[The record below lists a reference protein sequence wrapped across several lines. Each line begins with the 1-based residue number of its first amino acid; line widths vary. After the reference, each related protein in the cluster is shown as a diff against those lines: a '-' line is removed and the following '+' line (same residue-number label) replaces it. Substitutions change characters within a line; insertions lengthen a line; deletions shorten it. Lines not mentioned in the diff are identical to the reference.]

1 MRKSIKI
8 PVLHTVGGSQAK
20 VQKTLVGVVDHEVEL
35 RVLSEH
41 DAPLALRAVFNGSPF
56 ERCDFRLHTGKLYR
70 RMVRTKTDNPLSA
83 ADRFRRVQNDLWE
96 SAIEIA
102 KTTPGQ
108 IIPPRPQLVAKPKEL
123 KGYDGI
129 PDFIAAAVR
138 NVPRPRDP
146 EAEIADW
153 RRRADDMAT
162 KHIVVGERAYELS
175 SEPLYKVSF
184 DAPPRIMFAYDAA
197 RAYSIVTRDFRQ
209 TELGGLDLFAFHF
222 NVDQEA
228 QALELFEA
236 RKKPEKNVVTHAVH
250 IERWLEDYQCMDTDA
265 FEMDKMAKMVLNDV
279 SWGITVRSRTRP
291 MILDVDSTGLIN
303 SVMQLKAMVDS
314 RDPAQG
320 VDDDLDVAMERVI
333 EAAVGGA
340 KSRPYLRP
348 KVREMALYS
357 IDRWRQRPI
366 VMPSQSLTLVR

>member
-8 PVLHTVGGSQAK
+8 PVLHTVGGQAK
-20 VQKTLVGVVDHEVEL
+20 TPRTLVSVVDHEIDL
-35 RVLSEH
+35 REVSER
-41 DAPLALRAVFNGSPF
+41 DAPLALRAVLNGSPF
-56 ERCDFRLHTGKLYR
+56 ERADFRLYDGKLHR
-70 RMVRTKTDNPLSA
+70 RMFRRKTDNPGSI
-83 ADRFRRVQNDLWE
+83 ADRFQRVQNDLWE
-96 SAIEIA
+96 SAIEMA

-108 IIPPRPQLVAKPKEL
+108 IIPPRPQLVAKPKEM
-123 KGYDGI
+123 KGYHGI

-138 NVPRPRDP
+138 NIPHPRDA
-146 EAEIADW
+146 ETEIANS
-153 RRRADDMAT
+153 RRRADEMAA
-162 KHIVVGERAYELS
+162 KHIIVGERPYEVS
-175 SEPLYKVSF
+175 SEPLYKVHF
-184 DAPPRIMFAYDAA
+184 DAPAHIYYEYDAN

-209 TELGGLDLFAFHF
+209 SELRGFDMFSFHF
-222 NVDQEA
+222 NVDQEE

-236 RKKPEKNVVTHAVH
+236 RKKPGAGDVTHRVH
-250 IERWLEDYQCMDTDA
+250 IERWLDDYQCMDTDA
-265 FEMDKMAKMVLNDV
+265 FEMDKMAKIILNDV

-291 MILDVDSTGLIN
+291 MILDVGSTELIN
-303 SVMQLKAMVDS
+303 SVMHLKSMVDN

-340 KSRPYLRP
+340 KTRPYLRP

-366 VMPSQSLTLVR
+366 VMPSQSVTLGR

>member
-1 MRKSIKI
+1 
-8 PVLHTVGGSQAK
+8 
-20 VQKTLVGVVDHEVEL
+20 
-35 RVLSEH
+35 
-41 DAPLALRAVFNGSPF
+41 
-56 ERCDFRLHTGKLYR
+56 
-70 RMVRTKTDNPLSA
+70 MVRTKTDNPLSVS
-83 ADRFRRVQNDLWE
+83 DRFRRVQNDLWE
-96 SAIEIA
+96 AAIELA

-129 PDFIAAAVR
+129 PEFVAAAVR

-146 EAEIADW
+146 ETEIADW
-153 RRRADDMAT
+153 RRRADDMAA

-175 SEPLYKVSF
+175 SEPMYKVIF
-184 DAPPRIMFAYDAA
+184 NAPDRILFAYDAA
-197 RAYSIVTRDFRQ
+197 RVYSVVTRDFRQ
-209 TELGGLDLFAFHF
+209 SELGGLDLFAFHF
-222 NVDQEA
+222 NVDQEE
-228 QALELFEA
+228 QALQLFEA
-236 RKKPEKNVVTHAVH
+236 RKKPENIDANHGVH
-250 IERWLEDYQCMDTDA
+250 IERWLDDYQCVDNDA

-291 MILDVDSTGLIN
+291 MILDVGSTELIN
-303 SVMQLKAMVDS
+303 SVMHLKAMVDS

-340 KSRPYLRP
+340 KTRPYLRP

-366 VMPSQSLTLVR
+366 VMPSQSLTLSR